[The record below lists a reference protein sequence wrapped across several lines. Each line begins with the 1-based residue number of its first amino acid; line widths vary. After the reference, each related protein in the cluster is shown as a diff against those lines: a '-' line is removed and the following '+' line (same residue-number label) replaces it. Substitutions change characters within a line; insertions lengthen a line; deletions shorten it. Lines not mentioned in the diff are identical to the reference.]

1 MPAEEI
7 SRYSAKRDS
16 SYGKGKMSMFRAL
29 MACAALIVFG
39 NPIGLAAQDK
49 GSATVTITP
58 AGDGLRVTIALDRA
72 VMRLDLGEADVVRTE
87 AIRIETPGL
96 SLAENALVSE
106 APFDSVTLRLV
117 QDLTERDA
125 KYPPYYRVGEGH
137 LLYAQTIYPDDAA
150 WAVTLAIEGMPEGWT
165 RWPEAPLPQGYLF
178 LGPAA
183 MVTQEGGARFIFD
196 GNGDAAFEG
205 EIRQSLVRALGFLE
219 QTFGSPPLDPPFIA
233 TSILPADRLSTTGDV
248 TDAAMIALRFSAPE
262 GAAATIATQQGLA
275 TTRSIILHEGVHFW
289 NGGRAGFAKDAPQWL
304 HEGGAEYIAA
314 LGSMRLGWSSRDDL
328 AGRVGQWLDRC
339 ATSLS
344 YSEDVALNDLKFIPA
359 GIRYSCGPLLHTLV
373 ELYLADRGSQTSVV
387 DGWRETVRAAEAK
400 DGEYD
405 LPMFLAALGQTD
417 LLEQPALKAILAESG
432 AARWQTVR
440 DEMQRMGVMTT
451 RETSP
456 PLRARTALMHLV
468 RAQCTGLKPGE
479 GYGFYSGETSYR
491 LETPEGCGP
500 LAGNPVIVTLAGM
513 PLTQLGAEEYAQL
526 QALCAAG
533 AAVAFGLAE
542 GSAIDVPCT
551 SPLPDAATEPV
562 VSALPDI
569 AAFAA
574 EP

>member
-1 MPAEEI
+1 
-7 SRYSAKRDS
+7 
-16 SYGKGKMSMFRAL
+16 MFRVL
-29 MACAALIVFG
+29 LACAALIVFG
-39 NPIGLAAQDK
+39 HPLALAAQDK
-49 GSATVTITP
+49 GSATVTIAP
-58 AGDGLRVTIALDRA
+58 DGDGLRVTIALDRA
-72 VMRLDLGEADVVRTE
+72 VTRLDLGEADVVRTD
-87 AIRIETPGL
+87 AIRVETPGL
-96 SLAENALVSE
+96 TLAGDALVSE
-106 APFDSVTLRLV
+106 TAFDRVTFQLV

-125 KYPPYYRVGEGH
+125 KYPPYYRVSEGH
-137 LLYAQTIYPDDAA
+137 LLYAQTIYPDHAA
-150 WAVTLAIEGMPEGWT
+150 WAVTLAVEGMPEGWT

-178 LGPAA
+178 LGPAG

-196 GNGDAAFEG
+196 GKGDAAFEG

-233 TSILPADRLSTTGDV
+233 TSILATDRHSTTGDV
-248 TDAAMIALRFSAPE
+248 TNGAMIALRFSAPE
-262 GAAATIATQQGLA
+262 GSPAGLATAQGLA

-289 NGGRAGFAKDAPQWL
+289 NGGRAQFTQGTPQWL

-314 LGSMRLGWSSRDDL
+314 LGSMQLGWSSRDEL
-328 AGRVGQWLDRC
+328 AARVGQWLDRC
-339 ATSLS
+339 SNALS
-344 YSEDVALNDLKFIPA
+344 YSGDVALNDLEFIPA
-359 GIRYSCGPLLHTLV
+359 GIRYSCGPLLHTLA
-373 ELYLADRGSQTSVV
+373 ELYLADRGSQTNVV

-417 LLEQPALKAILAESG
+417 LLEQPALKAILAQGGS
-432 AARWQTVR
+432 ARWQTVR
-440 DEMQRMGVMTT
+440 DEMQRLGVMTT

-479 GYGFYSGETSYR
+479 GYGFYSNDASYQ

-500 LAGNPVIVTLAGM
+500 LAGNPVVTTLAGM
-513 PLTQLGAEEYAQL
+513 ALTQLGGEDYTQL

-533 AAVAFGLAE
+533 AAVAFGLAD

-574 EP
+574 KP